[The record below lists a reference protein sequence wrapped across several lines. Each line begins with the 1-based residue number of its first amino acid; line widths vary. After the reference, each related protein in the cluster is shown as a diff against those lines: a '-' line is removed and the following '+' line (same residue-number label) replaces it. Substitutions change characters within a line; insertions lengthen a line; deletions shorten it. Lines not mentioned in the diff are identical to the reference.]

1 MKRLVCFLLSV
12 IMLVGMIPMA
22 AIAEDTVTLPF
33 SDVKANHWFHDAV
46 KYCVDKGYI
55 KGMDETTFAPN
66 NNLTRAQF
74 LTILAGVDGVD
85 LTAYEGKDAGFE
97 DVKSTHWWNNV
108 ICWAVEKGITSGI
121 SETKFGPKNDVTRAQ
136 LARFFYVYTE
146 KIGGDVN
153 GAADI
158 SAYPDAAKVP
168 DWAKAPIEWA
178 VCVGLIS
185 GVAKEDAKYL
195 DPNGKANRAQAAVMF
210 MNYDQME
217 TEVVYPDYDG
227 RIVFWGDSLTQGIF
241 TGFNDVSEMPY
252 PETVGKLLNC
262 EIKNYG
268 IGSEMA
274 FQIAGRQGGLPCY
287 AYASESEPFT
297 IPADTTPVEICI
309 YNETV
314 DELYSMVNFIGIG
327 NQGLFQGINPVTIGG
342 VVGQIDYIE
351 GSNYSFT
358 RLEAGEEVTFTEMT
372 LVETF
377 GMKDKREDDIV
388 VIWIGHNDTPAPE
401 DTEKFDEII
410 GYIDAMI
417 EYAGTEKFLV
427 MGLMAE
433 RYATGYAEINAA
445 IKAHMEEKGWG
456 DKFLD
461 IRTYLADPAHL
472 DRLGIEPNQGDNTM
486 DFEWMEKGWIPESLQ
501 SEKVSKQGYSLHLNQ
516 YGYDLVAEKLAQTF
530 MELGYLDSEDATE
543 DVIGG
548 EFTE

>member
-1 MKRLVCFLLSV
+1 MKRLVCFLLTV

-22 AIAEDTVTLPF
+22 AIAEDGGLSFT
-33 SDVKANHWFHDAV
+33 DVQEKHWFYDAV
-46 KYCVDKGYI
+46 KYCVEKGYI
-55 KGMDETTFAPN
+55 TGMDETTFAPN
-66 NNLTRAQF
+66 KNLTRAQF
-74 LTILAGVDGVD
+74 VTILAKFDGVD
-85 LTAYEGKDAGFE
+85 LTQYDTTDSGFE
-97 DVKSTHWWNNV
+97 DVRTNHWWNEV
-108 ICWAVEKGITSGI
+108 VCWAVENGITSGL
-121 SETKFGPKNDVTRAQ
+121 SETKFGPNNDVTRAQ

-146 KIGGDVN
+146 KTGGDVS

-158 SAYPDAAKVP
+158 SAYPDAAKVQ

-185 GVAKEDAKYL
+185 GVAKEDVNYL
-195 DPNGKANRAQAAVMF
+195 DPNGKATRAQAAVMF
-210 MNYDQME
+210 MNYDQLE
-217 TEVVYPDYDG
+217 TEIVIPDYDG

-252 PETVGKLLNC
+252 PERVGEILNC

-433 RYATGYAEINAA
+433 RYVTGYAEINAA

-461 IRTYLADPAHL
+461 IRTYLADPQHL
-472 DRLGIEPNQGDNTM
+472 VDLGIEPNDW
-486 DFEWMEKGWIPESLQ
+486 DIEWMEKGWIPESLQ
-501 SEKVSKQGYSLHLNQ
+501 SEKMDDQGYSLHLNQ
-516 YGYDLVAEKLAQTF
+516 MGYDLVAEKLVETF
-530 MELGYLDSEDATE
+530 IELGYVTE
-543 DVIGG
+543 
-548 EFTE
+548 